1 MSKKKKH
8 NHVPVPHA
16 FGPAYGQWLNFLE
29 SYEDCIWGRT
39 SSRKLIIPTY
49 PEGAAFDNVDAGEN
63 WLTSWTQANSS
74 EFKET
79 YLGKEYSKT
88 DLNRTPLLPSD
99 WDKIKKSEGLF
110 GIWASLAASMRN
122 AFKFKVDN
130 AQFKLWCEENKKSEV
145 VAYLPFEN
153 VYLQYDWGNH
163 SELLLCERRTL
174 DRDYP
179 ELGLVTGDTFICVTP
194 ALYTLHPDVVDKVTH
209 GAFNHG
215 LNTMPLEIHFREGVK
230 WSGQFAHSVEAHKM
244 WWGVPDDSTYPP
256 LIEAAPK
263 GINLDQWIKRD
274 YTKQYLH
281 CLLSLLTMLG
291 HNSVKQQIY
300 GTVKAENVIRRK
312 PRHKKRHPMYE
323 YRVLEI
329 DVGNTLPA
337 VTGHIPKECVKKR
350 LHVVRGFFRH
360 YKKPLKS
367 GPNIGK
373 TQVFVESHWRG
384 EKELGVVRKDYTFI
398 NSVENVG

>member
-1 MSKKKKH
+1 MSKKKKKH

-29 SYEDCIWGRT
+29 SYEDYANGRINK
-39 SSRKLIIPTY
+39 RKLIPPTY
-49 PEGAAFDNVDAGEN
+49 PEGTDFEAKLGTDYLNPLSPQYDKALA
-63 WLTSWTQANSS
+63 
-74 EFKET
+74 ET
-79 YLGKEYSKT
+79 YG
-88 DLNRTPLLPSD
+88 
-99 WDKIKKSEGLF
+99 GLF
-110 GIWASLAASMRN
+110 GVWASLAASMRN
-122 AFKFKVDN
+122 AFKFKIDN
-130 AQFKLWCEENKKSEV
+130 AQFKLWSEENKKNKV
-145 VAYLPFEN
+145 VTYLPFEN
-153 VYLQYDWGNH
+153 VYLQYDWGTH
-163 SELLLCERRTL
+163 SELSLCERRTL
-174 DRDYP
+174 DEDYP

-194 ALYTLHPDVVDKVTH
+194 ALYTSHQGAVDKVTRKLFFQ
-209 GAFNHG
+209 GV
-215 LNTMPLEIHFREGVK
+215 NTMPLELHFREGFE
-230 WSGQFAHSVEAHKM
+230 WSGQSEHSVESNKC

-256 LIEAAPK
+256 MIEAAPK
-263 GINLDQWIKRD
+263 GINIEQWVKRD
-274 YTKQYLH
+274 YTKQYIH
-281 CLLSLLTMLG
+281 CLLALLAMLG
-291 HNSVKQQIY
+291 HSDVKQQTY